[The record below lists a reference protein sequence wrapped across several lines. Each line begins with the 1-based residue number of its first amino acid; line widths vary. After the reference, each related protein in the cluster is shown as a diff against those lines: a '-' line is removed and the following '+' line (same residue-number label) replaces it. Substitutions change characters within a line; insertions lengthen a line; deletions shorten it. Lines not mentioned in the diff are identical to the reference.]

1 MWVRVQSPEHHI
13 SIPVPLRLGE
23 LVVRLIPE
31 SVLAQS
37 REHMPEELR
46 PLLTK
51 PALRALL
58 RACRRGLKGYK
69 GLELVHAESARGESV
84 SIRL

>member
-1 MWVRVQSPEHHI
+1 MWVRIYSPEHHI
-13 SIPVPLRLGE
+13 SIPIPLCLGG

-31 SVLAQS
+31 SMLAQS
-37 REHMPEELR
+37 RESTPEALR

-51 PALRALL
+51 PALRVLL

-69 GLELVHAESARGESV
+69 GLELVHAESAGGESV